1 MFTNAKTHMP
11 TTSQKDINDVVWRA
25 CDTFRG
31 VIDPAAYKDYILVLL
46 FLKYVSDLTKER
58 REEYQ
63 ERYAGDAER
72 VRRAMERERF
82 VVPEGADFDGLYD
95 ARSANDIGERINK
108 ALVMLEDANKQK
120 LENVFRSVDFN
131 SEAALGETKE
141 RNARLKHLLE
151 DFADPR
157 MDLRP
162 SHLESRD
169 VLGDAYEFL
178 VKNFASDSGKKGGE
192 FYTPPEVSRLLAQIL
207 DPQPGSRISD
217 PCCGSGSLLIRTGE
231 MVPPEKNGVR
241 NVALFGQE
249 LNGATW
255 ALAKMNMYLHG
266 FDQAR
271 IERGDTIRSPK
282 LVEGDNL
289 MKFDVVVANPPF
301 SLDKWGADMAESD
314 RYQRF
319 FRGIPPKSRGDYAF
333 ISHMIETTNPIDGRV
348 GVVVPHGV
356 LFRGGGEAVIR
367 RRLVEENLLDGV
379 VGLPANLFYGV
390 GIPAALLFF
399 RRGKQDDSIFFID
412 ASGAFEKGK
421 NQNRL
426 RTDDIDRIVATWRA
440 REDVARYAKR
450 VTAAE
455 VATHDFNLNIPL
467 YVDTF
472 QEEDAVDLKSVQAEI
487 KRIEAELAGT
497 REQLATALKELGL

>member
-1 MFTNAKTHMP
+1 MTQR
-11 TTSQKDINDVVWRA
+11 TTQKDINDVVWRA

-31 VIDPAAYKDYILVLL
+31 TIDPSQYKDYILVML
-46 FLKYVSDLTKER
+46 FLKYISDLTRQK
-58 REEYQ
+58 REEY
-63 ERYAGDAER
+63 EARFNGDAER

-82 VVPEGADFDGLYD
+82 VIPDGADFQDLYA
-95 ARSANDIGERINK
+95 ARSQPDIGDRIGK
-108 ALVMLEDANKQK
+108 ALVALEDANKTK
-120 LENVFRSVDFN
+120 LEGVFRNVDFN
-131 SEAALGETKE
+131 SEAALGETKD
-141 RNARLKHLLE
+141 RNAKLKHMLE
-151 DFADPR
+151 DFADPKL
-157 MDLRP
+157 DLRP
-162 SHLESRD
+162 AHLESRD

-192 FYTPPEVSRLLAQIL
+192 FYTPPEVSRLLARIL
-207 DPQPGSRISD
+207 EPKVGARISD

-231 MVPPEKNGVR
+231 MVPASDHGLR

-301 SLDKWGADMAESD
+301 SLDKWGAEGAAAD

-319 FRGIPPKSRGDYAF
+319 FRGTPPKSRGDFAF
-333 ISHMIETTNPIDGRV
+333 ISHMIETTNPVDGRV

-356 LFRGGGEAVIR
+356 LFRGGSELVIR
-367 RRLVEENLLDGV
+367 RRLIEENLLDGV

-399 RRGKQDDSIFFID
+399 RRGKSDDSVFFID
-412 ASGAFEKGK
+412 ASREFEKGK

-426 RTDDIDRIVATWRA
+426 RPEDLEKIVATWGARA
-440 REDVARYAKR
+440 DVPKYAHR
-450 VTAAE
+450 ATPDEIAAN
-455 VATHDFNLNIPL
+455 DFNLNIPL

-472 QEEDAVDLKSVQAEI
+472 EEEEPVDLAAVQAEI
-487 KRIEAELAGT
+487 ARLEEELAAT
-497 REQLATALKELGL
+497 RRELAEAIRELGL

>member
-1 MFTNAKTHMP
+1 MP
-11 TTSQKDINDVVWRA
+11 DQTSQRDINDVVWKA

-31 VIDPAAYKDYILVLL
+31 AIDPSQYKDYILVLL
-46 FLKYVSDLTKER
+46 FLKFLSDLTREK
-58 REEYQ
+58 REEY
-63 ERYAGDAER
+63 ERRYGGDEER

-82 VVPEGADFDGLYD
+82 IVPEGAEFASLYA
-95 ARSANDIGERINK
+95 ARNADDVGERINK
-108 ALVMLEDANKQK
+108 ALERLEDANKTK
-120 LENVFRSVDFN
+120 LEGVFRNVDFN
-131 SEAALGETKE
+131 SEAQLGETKE

-157 MDLRP
+157 LDLRP
-162 SHLESRD
+162 SHLLSRD

-178 VKNFASDSGKKGGE
+178 VKNFASDAGKKGGE
-192 FYTPPEVSRLLAQIL
+192 FYTPPEVSRLLARIL
-207 DPQPGSRISD
+207 DPQPGAKVCD

-231 MVPPEKNGVR
+231 RVPADERGVR

-271 IERGDTIRSPK
+271 VERGDTIRAPR
-282 LVEGDNL
+282 LVEGDHL

-301 SLDKWGADMAESD
+301 SLDKWGAEDAPSD

-319 FRGIPPKSRGDYAF
+319 WRGTPPRSRGDYAF
-333 ISHMIETTNPIDGRV
+333 ISHMVETTVEHGGRV

-356 LFRGGGEAVIR
+356 LFRGGSEQVIR
-367 RRLVEENLLDGV
+367 RRLIEENLLDGV
-379 VGLPANLFYGV
+379 VGLPANLFFGV

-399 RRGKQDDSIFFID
+399 RRGKTDRNVFFID
-412 ASGAFEKGK
+412 ASRDFEKGK

-426 RTDDIDRIVATWRA
+426 REEDIERIVSTWNA
-440 REDVARYAKR
+440 REEVERYAH
-450 VTAAE
+450 
-455 VATHDFNLNIPL
+455 VATIDEIAGNDFNLNIPL

-472 QEEDAVDLKSVQAEI
+472 EEAEPVDLPAVRAEI
-487 KRIEAELAGT
+487 ERLEAELADT
-497 REQLATALKELGL
+497 RSELDRALAELGL

>member
-1 MFTNAKTHMP
+1 MP
-11 TTSQKDINDVVWRA
+11 HTTTQKDINDVVWKA

-31 VIDPAAYKDYILVLL
+31 TIDPSQYKDYILVLL
-46 FLKYVSDLTKER
+46 FLKFVSDMAKER
-58 REEYQ
+58 RADYEQ
-63 ERYAGDAER
+63 RYGGDATR
-72 VRRAMERERF
+72 VERAMSRERF
-82 VVPEGADFDGLYD
+82 VVPPGADFDALYA
-95 ARSANDIGERINK
+95 ARSESNVGERINK
-108 ALVMLEDANKQK
+108 ALEALEDANKAK
-120 LENVFRSVDFN
+120 LEGVFRNVDFN
-131 SEAALGETKE
+131 SEAALGEAKD
-141 RNARLKHLLE
+141 RNAKLKHLLE

-157 MDLRP
+157 LDLAP
-162 SHLESRD
+162 GHLASRD

-192 FYTPPEVSRLLAQIL
+192 FYTPPEVSRLLARIL
-207 DPQPGSRISD
+207 DPQPGERISD
-217 PCCGSGSLLIRTGE
+217 PCCGSASLLIRAGE
-231 MVPPEKNGVR
+231 QVPADENDVH

-282 LVEGDNL
+282 LVEGDQL
-289 MKFDVVVANPPF
+289 MRFEVVVANPPF

-319 FRGIPPKSRGDYAF
+319 YRGAPPKSKGDYAF
-333 ISHMIETTNPIDGRV
+333 ISHMIETAASVNGRV

-356 LFRGGGEAVIR
+356 LFRGGSEGVIR
-367 RRLVEENLLDGV
+367 RRLIEENLLDGV

-399 RRGKQDDSIFFID
+399 RRGKADDSIFFID
-412 ASGAFEKGK
+412 ASREFEKGK
-421 NQNRL
+421 HQNRL
-426 RTDDIDRIVATWRA
+426 RVEDMDRIVTTWRA
-440 REDVARYAKR
+440 REDVPRYAR
-450 VTAAE
+450 RATLVDMAAN
-455 VATHDFNLNIPL
+455 DFSLNIPL

-472 QEEDAVDLKSVQAEI
+472 EEETTVDLAAVQAEI
-487 KRIEAELAGT
+487 ERLEQDLVVARTELA
-497 REQLATALKELGL
+497 AALQELGA

>member
-1 MFTNAKTHMP
+1 MTQR
-11 TTSQKDINDVVWRA
+11 TTQKDINDVVWRA

-31 VIDPAAYKDYILVLL
+31 TIDPSQYKDYILVML
-46 FLKYVSDLTKER
+46 FLKYISDLTRQK
-58 REEYQ
+58 REEYE
-63 ERYAGDAER
+63 ERFNGDAER

-82 VVPEGADFDGLYD
+82 VIPDGADFQDLYA
-95 ARSANDIGERINK
+95 ARSQPDIGDRIGK
-108 ALVMLEDANKQK
+108 ALVAIEDANKTK
-120 LENVFRSVDFN
+120 LEGVFRSVDFN
-131 SEAALGETKE
+131 SEAALGETKD
-141 RNARLKHLLE
+141 RNAKLKHMLE
-151 DFADPR
+151 DFADPKL
-157 MDLRP
+157 DLRP
-162 SHLESRD
+162 DHLESRD

-192 FYTPPEVSRLLAQIL
+192 FYTPPEVSRLLARIL
-207 DPQPGSRISD
+207 EPKVGARISD
-217 PCCGSGSLLIRTGE
+217 PCCGSGSLLIRTRE
-231 MVPPEKNGVR
+231 MVQPDDHGLR
-241 NVALFGQE
+241 NVALYGQE

-301 SLDKWGADMAESD
+301 SLDKWGAEGAAAD

-319 FRGIPPKSRGDYAF
+319 FRGTPPKSRGDFAF
-333 ISHMIETTNPIDGRV
+333 ISHMIETTNPVDGRV

-356 LFRGGGEAVIR
+356 LFRGGSELVIR
-367 RRLVEENLLDGV
+367 RRLIEENLLDGV

-399 RRGKQDDSIFFID
+399 RRGKTDDSVFFID
-412 ASGAFEKGK
+412 ASRDFEKGK

-426 RTDDIDRIVATWRA
+426 RPDDFEKIVATWRA
-440 REDVARYAKR
+440 RADVPKYAHR
-450 VTAAE
+450 ATPDEIAAN
-455 VATHDFNLNIPL
+455 DFNLNIPL

-472 QEEDAVDLKSVQAEI
+472 VEEKPVDLGALQGEI
-487 KRIEAELAGT
+487 ERLEGELATT
-497 REQLATALKELGL
+497 RSELAKAIRELGL